1 MNCSYMYSGFRWV
14 ERMAGKVVTTS
25 EVIPAMIWRF
35 GFPRFGIRKYT
46 CGTYIVVGRR
56 WFVIKEG

>member
-1 MNCSYMYSGFRWV
+1 
-14 ERMAGKVVTTS
+14 MAGRGAKTS

-35 GFPRFGIRKYT
+35 GFLRFGIRKYT
-46 CGTYIVVGRR
+46 CGTYLVVGHR